1 MKVSAQY
8 FLETLK
14 RERRCAMLATRWQ
27 PQTMWAEMNRIQ
39 NEMERLL
46 GDSNGRRQLDAAVY
60 PPLDL
65 WEDDEKLYVETELPG
80 FELAELEIT
89 VTGDSQLS
97 IKGERKPPE
106 VEGGTWHRQER
117 GYGSFSRMIEL
128 PEFVDSTTVSAQ
140 LKHGVL
146 TIMMPKKEESKPRQI
161 EVKCQ

>member
-1 MKVSAQY
+1 
-8 FLETLK
+8 
-14 RERRCAMLATRWQ
+14 MLAARWQ
-27 PQTMWAEMNRIQ
+27 PQAMWTEMNRIQ
-39 NEMERLL
+39 NEMQRLF
-46 GDSNGRRQLDAAVY
+46 GGSNGRRQLDTVVY

-65 WEDDEKLYVETELPG
+65 WEDEENLYVETELPG

-117 GYGSFSRMIEL
+117 GYGDFSRMIEL
-128 PEFVDSTTVSAQ
+128 PEGVDATKVTAQ

-146 TIMMPKKEESKPRQI
+146 TITMPKKEETRPRQI